1 MKSFNIIRYLKKWW
15 PLIALMSFC
24 AGVFFMRY
32 ATSNQSYTAQSIIKY
47 NYSKAE
53 DGKTPS
59 GEDLDVSEIFSSTV
73 VKEAIENL
81 GLTVN
86 VDTIRSGGTVT
97 GIVPDDVTKT
107 QEAKIDKGEDVEEY
121 HSTEYIVKLSVSSE
135 YSTEYV
141 RTMLDEI
148 LSCYFANFGE
158 KYVDYS
164 TIPNNAAALDG
175 QGYDYIEQAEILNDT
190 VAQITENLGNC
201 QAAHPEFVSST
212 TGLSL
217 SDLLDEY
224 NYVSDVEIPYLFSEI
239 LGGKLTQ
246 NREVLL
252 KKYQERY
259 NTYVMD
265 GDVDSE
271 KVAAVLEVIQSYGNK
286 NKDGSLYYQRGARSG
301 TEDDTGGFVLSDVY
315 EEDTNIDR
323 TTVYDNLISD
333 YVTILNRQSNNVINA
348 AYCQYIINVFQGASD
363 SSDVSDENQ
372 AFTDQAVEQ
381 EIAALQGRLNTLYET
396 LSLTMKEY
404 NEYCGAV
411 NLGVLA
417 STTVSEKINVKLYI
431 LLGVAVFFILGI
443 CGAILLGRI
452 QDFVEYLFFTEQS
465 LDMPNRTACDLFIR
479 NNSSRVLPDDTVC
492 VVVELANLSQIN
504 TAYGRERGNAMLDQF
519 ADFLKE
525 ASATCGTIYY
535 NGGQQFI
542 GFFDQCRMEDAESF
556 ADYFHRLIAA
566 YNAESTEATYQYVI
580 GISESKA
587 NNAYSIRA
595 LLREALRTKTRQEG

>member
-86 VDTIRSGGTVT
+86 VDTIRSGSTVT

-175 QGYDYIEQAEILNDT
+175 QGYDYIEQAEILNNT
-190 VAQITENLGNC
+190 VAEITANLGNC

-286 NKDGSLYYQRGARSG
+286 NKDGSLYYQKGARSG
-301 TEDDTGGFVLSDVY
+301 TDDDTGGFVLSDVY

-333 YVTILNRQSNNVINA
+333 YVTILNRQSNNVIDA

-372 AFTDQAVEQ
+372 AFTDQAVKQ

-504 TAYGRERGNAMLDQF
+504 TVYGRERGNAMLGQF

-566 YNAESTEATYQYVI
+566 YNAESTEATYEYVI

-595 LLREALRTKTRQEG
+595 LLREALRSKTRQEG

>member
-190 VAQITENLGNC
+190 VAEITANLGNC

-333 YVTILNRQSNNVINA
+333 YVTILNRQSNNVIDA

-504 TAYGRERGNAMLDQF
+504 TAYGRERGNSMLDQF

-566 YNAESTEATYQYVI
+566 YNAESTEATYEYVI

-587 NNAYSIRA
+587 SNAYSIRA

>member
-73 VKEAIENL
+73 VKEAIEDL

-121 HSTEYIVKLSVSSE
+121 HPTEYIVKLSVSSE

-301 TEDDTGGFVLSDVY
+301 TDDDTGGFVLSDVY

-333 YVTILNRQSNNVINA
+333 YVTILNRQSNNVIDA

-504 TAYGRERGNAMLDQF
+504 TVYGRERGNAMLGQF

-566 YNAESTEATYQYVI
+566 YNAESTEATYEYVI

>member
-301 TEDDTGGFVLSDVY
+301 TDDDTGGFVLSDVY

-333 YVTILNRQSNNVINA
+333 YVTILNRQSNNVIDA

-504 TAYGRERGNAMLDQF
+504 TVYGRERGNAMLTQF

-566 YNAESTEATYQYVI
+566 YNAESTEATYEYAI

>member
-190 VAQITENLGNC
+190 VAEITANLGNC

-301 TEDDTGGFVLSDVY
+301 TDDDTGGFVLSDVY

-333 YVTILNRQSNNVINA
+333 YVTILNRQSNNVIDA

-504 TAYGRERGNAMLDQF
+504 TVYGRERGNAMLTQF
-519 ADFLKE
+519 TDFLKE

-566 YNAESTEATYQYVI
+566 YNAESTEATYEYVI

>member
-32 ATSNQSYTAQSIIKY
+32 ATTNQAYTAQSIIKY
-47 NYSKAE
+47 NYSQAE

-59 GEDLDVSEIFSSTV
+59 GGELDVSEIFSSSV
-73 VKEAIENL
+73 VKQAIENL
-81 GLTVN
+81 DLTVN

-97 GIVPDDVTKT
+97 PIVPDDVAKT
-107 QEAKIDKGEDVEEY
+107 QAAKIEKGEDVEEY
-121 HSTEYIVKLSVSSE
+121 QSTEYLVTLSLSSN
-135 YSTEYV
+135 YDTEYA

-148 LSCYFANFGE
+148 LSCYFASFGE
-158 KYVDYS
+158 KYVDYY
-164 TIPNNAAALDG
+164 TIPNNASALDG
-175 QGYDYIEQAEILNDT
+175 HGYDYLEQAEILKNT
-190 VAQITENLGNC
+190 VSEISSNLINC
-201 QAAHPEFVSST
+201 QKSHPEFISSH
-212 TGLSL
+212 TGMSL

-224 NYVSDVEIPYLFSEI
+224 NYVGDVEIPYLFSEI

-259 NTYVMD
+259 NTYIME
-265 GDVDSE
+265 GDVDTE
-271 KVAAVLEVIQSYGNK
+271 KVASVLEVIQSYGNK
-286 NKDGSLYYQRGARSG
+286 NKDGALYYQKGARTG
-301 TEDDTGGFVLSDVY
+301 TEDDAGGFVLSDVY
-315 EEDTNIDR
+315 EYDTKVDR
-323 TTVYDNLISD
+323 TTVYDTLISD
-333 YVTILNRQSNNVINA
+333 YVTLLNQQS
-348 AYCQYIINVFQGASD
+348 
-363 SSDVSDENQ
+363 
-372 AFTDQAVEQ
+372 VEQ
-381 EIAALQGRLNTLYET
+381 EIDALQSQLNSLYES
-396 LSLTMKEY
+396 LSITMKEY

-431 LLGVAVFFILGI
+431 LLGVAVFFILGV

-452 QDFVEYLFFTEQS
+452 QDFVEYMFFTEQS

-504 TAYGRERGNAMLDQF
+504 TAYGRERGNAMLGQF
-519 ADFLKE
+519 AGFLKE

-566 YNAESTEATYQYVI
+566 YNAESTEATYAYTI
-580 GISESKA
+580 GIAESKA

-595 LLREALRTKTRQEG
+595 LLREALRSKTRQEG

>member
-190 VAQITENLGNC
+190 VAQITANLGNC

-301 TEDDTGGFVLSDVY
+301 TEDDAGGFVLSDVY

-333 YVTILNRQSNNVINA
+333 YVTILNRQSNNVIDA

-504 TAYGRERGNAMLDQF
+504 TVYGRERGNAMLTQF

-566 YNAESTEATYQYVI
+566 YNAESTEATYEYVI

-595 LLREALRTKTRQEG
+595 LLREALRSKTRQEG

>member
-107 QEAKIDKGEDVEEY
+107 QEAKIDKGEDVEKY
-121 HSTEYIVKLSVSSE
+121 HSTEYIVKLSVSSD

-175 QGYDYIEQAEILNDT
+175 QGYDYIEQAEILNNT
-190 VAQITENLGNC
+190 VAQITANLGNC

-333 YVTILNRQSNNVINA
+333 YVTILNRQSNNVIDA
-348 AYCQYIINVFQGASD
+348 AYCQYIIGVFQDAAD
-363 SSDVSDENQ
+363 STDVSSENQ
-372 AFTDQAVEQ
+372 AFSQQSVEQ
-381 EIAALQGRLNTLYET
+381 EIDALQSQLNSLYES
-396 LSLTMKEY
+396 LSITMKEY

-431 LLGVAVFFILGI
+431 LLGVAVFFILGV

-452 QDFVEYLFFTEQS
+452 QDFVEYMFFTEQL

-479 NNSSRVLPDDTVC
+479 NNSGRVLPDDTVC
-492 VVVELANLSQIN
+492 VVVDLANLSQIN
-504 TAYGRERGNAMLDQF
+504 TAYGRECGNAMLAQF
-519 ADFLKE
+519 AGFLKE
-525 ASATCGTIYY
+525 ASATCGTVYY

-542 GFFDQCRMEDAESF
+542 GFFDQCRIEDAESF
-556 ADYFHRLIAA
+556 ADYFHRLITA
-566 YNAESTEATYQYVI
+566 YNAESTESTYEYAI
-580 GISESKA
+580 GIAESKA
-587 NNAYSIRA
+587 SNAYSIRA
-595 LLREALRTKTRQEG
+595 LLREALRSRTRQE

>member
-107 QEAKIDKGEDVEEY
+107 QEAKIDKGEDVEKY
-121 HSTEYIVKLSVSSE
+121 HSTEYIVKLSVSSD

-175 QGYDYIEQAEILNDT
+175 QGYDYIEQAEILNNT
-190 VAQITENLGNC
+190 VAQITANLGNC

-333 YVTILNRQSNNVINA
+333 YVTILNRQSNNVIDA
-348 AYCQYIINVFQGASD
+348 AYCQYIIGVFQDAAD
-363 SSDVSDENQ
+363 STNVSSENQ
-372 AFTDQAVEQ
+372 AFSQQSVEQ
-381 EIAALQGRLNTLYET
+381 EINALQSQLNSLYES
-396 LSLTMKEY
+396 LSITMKEY

-431 LLGVAVFFILGI
+431 LLGVAVFFILGV

-479 NNSSRVLPDDTVC
+479 NNSGRVLPDDTVC

-504 TAYGRERGNAMLDQF
+504 IVYGRERGNAMLAQF
-519 ADFLKE
+519 AGFLKE
-525 ASATCGTIYY
+525 ASATCGTVYY

-556 ADYFHRLIAA
+556 ADYFHRLITA
-566 YNAESTEATYQYVI
+566 YNAESTESTYEYAI
-580 GISESKA
+580 GIAESKA
-587 NNAYSIRA
+587 SNAYSIRA
-595 LLREALRTKTRQEG
+595 LLREALRSRTRQE

>member
-47 NYSKAE
+47 NYSNAE

-107 QEAKIDKGEDVEEY
+107 QEAKIDKGEDVEKY
-121 HSTEYIVKLSVSSE
+121 HSTEYIVKLSVSSD

-175 QGYDYIEQAEILNDT
+175 QGYDYIEQAEILNNT
-190 VAQITENLGNC
+190 VAQITANLGNC

-333 YVTILNRQSNNVINA
+333 YVTILNRQSNNVIDA
-348 AYCQYIINVFQGASD
+348 AYCQYIIGVFQDAAD
-363 SSDVSDENQ
+363 STDVSSENK
-372 AFTDQAVEQ
+372 AFSQQSVEQ
-381 EIAALQGRLNTLYET
+381 EIDALQSQLNSLYES
-396 LSLTMKEY
+396 LSITMKEY

-431 LLGVAVFFILGI
+431 LLGVAVFFILGV

-452 QDFVEYLFFTEQS
+452 QDFVEYMFFTEQL

-479 NNSSRVLPDDTVC
+479 NNSGRVLPDDTVC

-504 TAYGRERGNAMLDQF
+504 IAYGRERGNAMLAQF
-519 ADFLKE
+519 AGFLKE
-525 ASATCGTIYY
+525 ASATCGTVYY

-556 ADYFHRLIAA
+556 ADYFHRLITA
-566 YNAESTEATYQYVI
+566 YNAESTESTYEYAI
-580 GISESKA
+580 GIAESKA
-587 NNAYSIRA
+587 SNAYSIRA
-595 LLREALRTKTRQEG
+595 LLREALRSRTRQE

>member
-201 QAAHPEFVSST
+201 QATHPEFVSST

-333 YVTILNRQSNNVINA
+333 YVTILNRQSNNVIDA

-504 TAYGRERGNAMLDQF
+504 TTYGRERGNAMLDQF

-587 NNAYSIRA
+587 SNAYSIRA

>member
-333 YVTILNRQSNNVINA
+333 YVTILNRQSNNVIDA

-381 EIAALQGRLNTLYET
+381 EISALQGRLNTLYET

-504 TAYGRERGNAMLDQF
+504 TVYGRERGNAMLTQF

-566 YNAESTEATYQYVI
+566 YNAESTEATYEYAI

>member
-121 HSTEYIVKLSVSSE
+121 HSTEYIVKLSVSSD

-190 VAQITENLGNC
+190 VAEITANLGNC

-301 TEDDTGGFVLSDVY
+301 TDDDTGGFVLSDVY

-333 YVTILNRQSNNVINA
+333 YVTILNRQSNNVIDA

-504 TAYGRERGNAMLDQF
+504 TVYGRERGNAMLTQF

-525 ASATCGTIYY
+525 ASATCGTVYY

-566 YNAESTEATYQYVI
+566 YNAESTEATYEYVI

>member
-175 QGYDYIEQAEILNDT
+175 QGYDYIEQAEILNNT
-190 VAQITENLGNC
+190 VAEITANLGNC

-301 TEDDTGGFVLSDVY
+301 TEDDAGGFVLSDVY

-333 YVTILNRQSNNVINA
+333 YVTILNRQSNNVIDA

-504 TAYGRERGNAMLDQF
+504 TVYGRERGNAMLTQF

-566 YNAESTEATYQYVI
+566 YNAESTEATYEYVI

>member
-190 VAQITENLGNC
+190 VAEITANLGNC

-333 YVTILNRQSNNVINA
+333 YVTILNRQSNNVIDA

-504 TAYGRERGNAMLDQF
+504 TVYGRERGNAMLTQF

>member
-47 NYSKAE
+47 NYSQAE

-121 HSTEYIVKLSVSSE
+121 HSTEYIVKLSVNSN

-175 QGYDYIEQAEILNDT
+175 QGYDYIEQAEILNDA
-190 VAQITENLGNC
+190 VAEITANLGNC

-271 KVAAVLEVIQSYGNK
+271 KVAAVLEVIQSYGDK

-301 TEDDTGGFVLSDVY
+301 TNDDAGGFVLSDVY
-315 EEDTNIDR
+315 EYDTNIDR

-333 YVTILNRQSNNVINA
+333 YVTILNRKSNNVIDA

-504 TAYGRERGNAMLDQF
+504 TVYGRERGNAMLTQF

-525 ASATCGTIYY
+525 ASATCGTVYY

-566 YNAESTEATYQYVI
+566 YNAESTEATYEYVI

-595 LLREALRTKTRQEG
+595 LLREALRSKTRQEG

>member
-47 NYSKAE
+47 NYSNAE
-53 DGKTPS
+53 EGKTPS

-286 NKDGSLYYQRGARSG
+286 NKDGSLYYQRGARSS

-333 YVTILNRQSNNVINA
+333 YVTILNRQSNNVIDA

-566 YNAESTEATYQYVI
+566 YNAESTEATYAYTI

-587 NNAYSIRA
+587 NNAYSIRT
-595 LLREALRTKTRQEG
+595 LLREAMRSKTRQEG

>member
-190 VAQITENLGNC
+190 VAEITANLGNC

-301 TEDDTGGFVLSDVY
+301 TDDDTGGFVLSDVY

-333 YVTILNRQSNNVINA
+333 YVTILNRQSNNVIDA

-381 EIAALQGRLNTLYET
+381 EIGALQGRLNTLYET

-504 TAYGRERGNAMLDQF
+504 TVYGRERGNAMLTQF

>member
-175 QGYDYIEQAEILNDT
+175 QGYDYIEQAEILNNT
-190 VAQITENLGNC
+190 VAEITANLGNC

-286 NKDGSLYYQRGARSG
+286 NKNGSLYYQRGARSG
-301 TEDDTGGFVLSDVY
+301 TDDDTGGFVLSDVY

-333 YVTILNRQSNNVINA
+333 YVTILNRQSNNVIDA

-363 SSDVSDENQ
+363 SSDVSDENL

-504 TAYGRERGNAMLDQF
+504 TVYGRERGNAMLTQF

-566 YNAESTEATYQYVI
+566 YNAESTEATYEYVI

>member
-333 YVTILNRQSNNVINA
+333 YVTILNRQSNNVIDA

-566 YNAESTEATYQYVI
+566 YNAESPEATYQYAI

-587 NNAYSIRA
+587 SNAYSIRA

>member
-32 ATSNQSYTAQSIIKY
+32 ATSNQAYTAQSIIKY
-47 NYSKAE
+47 NYSQAE

-59 GEDLDVSEIFSSTV
+59 GGELDVSEIFSSSV
-73 VKEAIENL
+73 VKQAIENL
-81 GLTVN
+81 DLTVN

-97 GIVPDDVTKT
+97 PIVPDDVAKT
-107 QEAKIDKGEDVEEY
+107 QAAKIEKGEDVEEY
-121 HSTEYIVKLSVSSE
+121 QSTEYLVTLSLSSN
-135 YSTEYV
+135 YNTEYA

-148 LSCYFANFGE
+148 LSCYFASFGE
-158 KYVDYS
+158 KYVDYY
-164 TIPNNAAALDG
+164 TIPNNASTLDG
-175 QGYDYIEQAEILNDT
+175 HGYDYLEQAEILKNT
-190 VAQITENLGNC
+190 VSEISSNLINC
-201 QAAHPEFVSST
+201 QKSHPEFISSH
-212 TGLSL
+212 TGMSL

-224 NYVSDVEIPYLFSEI
+224 NYVGDVEIPYLFSEI

-259 NTYVMD
+259 NTYIMD
-265 GDVDSE
+265 GDVDTE

-286 NKDGSLYYQRGARSG
+286 NKDGSLYYQRGARTG
-301 TEDDTGGFVLSDVY
+301 TEDDAGGFVLNDVY
-315 EEDTNIDR
+315 EYDTKVDR
-323 TTVYDNLISD
+323 TTVYDTLISD
-333 YVTILNRQSNNVINA
+333 YVTILNRKSSNVIDA
-348 AYCQYIINVFQGASD
+348 AYCQYIIDVFQDASD
-363 SSDVSDENQ
+363 STDVSSKNK
-372 AFTDQAVEQ
+372 AFSQQSVEQ
-381 EIAALQGRLNTLYET
+381 EIDALQSQLNSLYES
-396 LSLTMKEY
+396 LSITMKEY

-431 LLGVAVFFILGI
+431 LLGVAVFFILGV
-443 CGAILLGRI
+443 CGAILLSRI

-519 ADFLKE
+519 AGFLKE
-525 ASATCGTIYY
+525 ASATCGTVYY

-566 YNAESTEATYQYVI
+566 YNAESTEATYEYAI
-580 GISESKA
+580 GIAESKA

-595 LLREALRTKTRQEG
+595 LLREAMRSKTRQEG

>member
-53 DGKTPS
+53 EGKTPS

-121 HSTEYIVKLSVSSE
+121 HSTEYIVKLSVSSD

-333 YVTILNRQSNNVINA
+333 YVTILNRQSNNVIDA

-525 ASATCGTIYY
+525 ASATCGTVYY

-566 YNAESTEATYQYVI
+566 YNAESTEATYEYAI

>member
-59 GEDLDVSEIFSSTV
+59 GEELDVSEIFSSTV

-333 YVTILNRQSNNVINA
+333 YVTILNRQSNNVIDA

-504 TAYGRERGNAMLDQF
+504 TVYGRERGNAMLTQF

-525 ASATCGTIYY
+525 ASATCGTVYY

>member
-107 QEAKIDKGEDVEEY
+107 QEAKIDKGEDVEKY
-121 HSTEYIVKLSVSSE
+121 HSTEYIVKLSVSSD

-175 QGYDYIEQAEILNDT
+175 QGYDYIEQAEILNNT
-190 VAQITENLGNC
+190 VAQITANLGNC

-265 GDVDSE
+265 SDVDSE

-333 YVTILNRQSNNVINA
+333 YVTILNRQSNNVIDA
-348 AYCQYIINVFQGASD
+348 AYCQYIIGVFQDAAD
-363 SSDVSDENQ
+363 STDVSSENQ
-372 AFTDQAVEQ
+372 AFSQQSVEQ
-381 EIAALQGRLNTLYET
+381 EIDALQSQLNSLYES
-396 LSLTMKEY
+396 LSITMKEY

-431 LLGVAVFFILGI
+431 LLGVAVFFILGV

-452 QDFVEYLFFTEQS
+452 QDFVEYMFFTEQL

-479 NNSSRVLPDDTVC
+479 NNSGRVLPDDTVC

-504 TAYGRERGNAMLDQF
+504 IVYGRERGNAMLAQF
-519 ADFLKE
+519 AGFLKE
-525 ASATCGTIYY
+525 ASATCGTVYY

-556 ADYFHRLIAA
+556 ADYFHRLITA
-566 YNAESTEATYQYVI
+566 YNAESTEATYEYAI
-580 GISESKA
+580 GIAESKA
-587 NNAYSIRA
+587 SNAYSIRA
-595 LLREALRTKTRQEG
+595 LLREALRSRTRQE

>member
-59 GEDLDVSEIFSSTV
+59 GEELDVSEIFSSTV

-333 YVTILNRQSNNVINA
+333 YVTILNRQSNNVIDA

>member
-333 YVTILNRQSNNVINA
+333 YVTILNRQSNNVIDA

-504 TAYGRERGNAMLDQF
+504 TVYGRERGNAMLTQF

>member
-333 YVTILNRQSNNVINA
+333 YVTILNRQSNNVIDA

-492 VVVELANLSQIN
+492 VVVELTNLSQIN

-519 ADFLKE
+519 AGFLKE
-525 ASATCGTIYY
+525 ASATCGTVYY

-566 YNAESTEATYQYVI
+566 YNAESTEATYEYAI

>member
-121 HSTEYIVKLSVSSE
+121 HSTEYIVKLSVSSD

-190 VAQITENLGNC
+190 VAEITANLGNC

-301 TEDDTGGFVLSDVY
+301 TEDDAGGFVLNDVY

-333 YVTILNRQSNNVINA
+333 YVTILNRQSNNVIDA

-504 TAYGRERGNAMLDQF
+504 TVYGRERGNAMLTQF

-525 ASATCGTIYY
+525 ASATCGTVYY

-566 YNAESTEATYQYVI
+566 YNAESTEATYEYVI

>member
-141 RTMLDEI
+141 RTILDEI

-190 VAQITENLGNC
+190 VAEITANLGNC

-301 TEDDTGGFVLSDVY
+301 TDDDTGGFVLSDVY

-333 YVTILNRQSNNVINA
+333 YVTILNRQSNNVIDA

-504 TAYGRERGNAMLDQF
+504 TVYGRERGNAMLTQF

-566 YNAESTEATYQYVI
+566 YNAESTEATYEYVI

>member
-301 TEDDTGGFVLSDVY
+301 TEDDAGGFVLSDVY

-333 YVTILNRQSNNVINA
+333 YVTILNRQSNNVIDA

-504 TAYGRERGNAMLDQF
+504 TVYGRERGNAMLDQF

-525 ASATCGTIYY
+525 ASATCGTVYY

-566 YNAESTEATYQYVI
+566 YNAESTEATYEYVI

-595 LLREALRTKTRQEG
+595 LLREALRSKTRQEG

>member
-107 QEAKIDKGEDVEEY
+107 QEAKIDKGEDVEKY
-121 HSTEYIVKLSVSSE
+121 HSTEYIVKLSVSSD

-175 QGYDYIEQAEILNDT
+175 QGYDYIEQAEILNNT
-190 VAQITENLGNC
+190 VAQITANLGNC

-333 YVTILNRQSNNVINA
+333 YVTILNRQSNNVIDA
-348 AYCQYIINVFQGASD
+348 AYCQYIIGVFQDAAD
-363 SSDVSDENQ
+363 STDVSSENQ
-372 AFTDQAVEQ
+372 AFSQQSVEQ
-381 EIAALQGRLNTLYET
+381 EIDALQSQLNSLYES
-396 LSLTMKEY
+396 LSITMKEY

-431 LLGVAVFFILGI
+431 LLGVAVFFILGV

-452 QDFVEYLFFTEQS
+452 QDFVEYMFFTEQL

-479 NNSSRVLPDDTVC
+479 NNSGRVLPDDTVC
-492 VVVELANLSQIN
+492 VVVDLANLSQIN
-504 TAYGRERGNAMLDQF
+504 IVYGRERGNAMLAQF
-519 ADFLKE
+519 AGFLKE

-556 ADYFHRLIAA
+556 ADYFHRLITA
-566 YNAESTEATYQYVI
+566 YNAESTESTYEYAI
-580 GISESKA
+580 GIAESKA
-587 NNAYSIRA
+587 SNAYSIRA
-595 LLREALRTKTRQEG
+595 LLREALRSRTRQEG

>member
-190 VAQITENLGNC
+190 VAEITANLGNC

-333 YVTILNRQSNNVINA
+333 YVTILNRQSNNVIDA

-504 TAYGRERGNAMLDQF
+504 TTYGRERGNAMLDQF

-566 YNAESTEATYQYVI
+566 YNAESTEATYEYAI

-595 LLREALRTKTRQEG
+595 LLREALRSKTRQEG

>member
-59 GEDLDVSEIFSSTV
+59 GEELDVSEIFSSTV

-333 YVTILNRQSNNVINA
+333 YVTILNRQSNNVIDA

-566 YNAESTEATYQYVI
+566 YNAESTEATYEYAI